1 MILERQW
8 QKTNRN
14 INETYFINI
23 KENITMEA
31 EYRKRLHY
39 KIYRVQELENCHKKL
54 ISQEQ
59 PYAPAKCRMKF
70 NGNTPAYELPIHRQT
85 TMDNINPEIT
95 LFPERQ
101 INWTKE
107 IENMDT
113 KTKDLIDSLDLTQ
126 EARNEMKLQNQ
137 NKIKN
142 DEEINV
148 RE

>member
-23 KENITMEA
+23 KENITMET

-39 KIYRVQELENCHKKL
+39 QIYRMQELENCHKKL

-59 PYAPAKCRMKF
+59 PYAPAKFRMRF

-85 TMDNINPEIT
+85 TMDN
-95 LFPERQ
+95 
-101 INWTKE
+101 
-107 IENMDT
+107 
-113 KTKDLIDSLDLTQ
+113 
-126 EARNEMKLQNQ
+126 
-137 NKIKN
+137 
-142 DEEINV
+142 
-148 RE
+148 

>member
-23 KENITMEA
+23 QENITMET

-39 KIYRVQELENCHKKL
+39 QIYRVQELENCHKNL

-59 PYAPAKCRMKF
+59 PYAPAKFRMKF
-70 NGNTPAYELPIHRQT
+70 NGNTPAYELPIQRQT

-95 LFPERQ
+95 LFREKQ

-113 KTKDLIDSLDLTQ
+113 KTTDLIDSLDLTQ
-126 EARNEMKLQNQ
+126 EARNGMKLQNQ

>member
-1 MILERQW
+1 M
-8 QKTNRN
+8 
-14 INETYFINI
+14 ET
-23 KENITMEA
+23 

-39 KIYRVQELENCHKKL
+39 QIYRVQELENCHKKL

-59 PYAPAKCRMKF
+59 PYAPAKFRMKF

-95 LFPERQ
+95 LFPEKQ

-113 KTKDLIDSLDLTQ
+113 KTTDLIDSLDLTQ